1 MGAYSISFTL
11 GKASSEHGG
20 NIQHNNRK
28 FTAPNVDPEKEKDNI
43 YYKTQDIRE
52 AYHDLFDE
60 AVEEYNKK
68 QTRPCRKIKNYFE
81 HINEGKREEIFY
93 ETVVQFGNFDDSP
106 CGSERGE
113 EVKQLLDEYMKEF
126 QERNPNLYVFNAVL
140 HMDEASPHI
149 HIDFIPYYTKGRV
162 NGLSKGVSMKAA
174 LAEQGFKTNSKNFN
188 CLVSWE
194 ASERKAMEV
203 ILNRRGHNREDM
215 NATYTAITLS
225 LTQFVDWGLI
235 IPVWT
240 IIFFFFNKDKMKM
253 TLLFIS
259 TTLIIL
265 PVTFL
270 RLYDSFWYF
279 TLNYGAL
286 LALIPIHLY
295 NGKRDRCSTPLKKKI
310 NRWFFY
316 IYYPLHMIIL
326 SAIAYK

>member
-1 MGAYSISFTL
+1 M
-11 GKASSEHGG
+11 
-20 NIQHNNRK
+20 
-28 FTAPNVDPEKEKDNI
+28 
-43 YYKTQDIRE
+43 
-52 AYHDLFDE
+52 
-60 AVEEYNKK
+60 
-68 QTRPCRKIKNYFE
+68 CYF
-81 HINEGKREEIFY
+81 
-93 ETVVQFGNFDDSP
+93 
-106 CGSERGE
+106 
-113 EVKQLLDEYMKEF
+113 
-126 QERNPNLYVFNAVL
+126 
-140 HMDEASPHI
+140 
-149 HIDFIPYYTKGRV
+149 
-162 NGLSKGVSMKAA
+162 
-174 LAEQGFKTNSKNFN
+174 LAEGFRYTHDKKKYILRLSLFAGISEPAYYILEYGAAPSSTVHLLQNLNFLFSLLLAFICLLILSNSKLNATF
-188 CLVSWE
+188 
-194 ASERKAMEV
+194 KV
-203 ILNRRGHNREDM
+203 IL
-215 NATYTAITLS
+215 TAITLS

>member
-1 MGAYSISFTL
+1 MIKLNATQIKVIAIIAMTIDHIAQLFVPYGTALYYILRFI
-11 GKASSEHGG
+11 GKT
-20 NIQHNNRK
+20 
-28 FTAPNVDPEKEKDNI
+28 TAPVM
-43 YYKTQDIRE
+43 
-52 AYHDLFDE
+52 
-60 AVEEYNKK
+60 
-68 QTRPCRKIKNYFE
+68 CYF
-81 HINEGKREEIFY
+81 
-93 ETVVQFGNFDDSP
+93 
-106 CGSERGE
+106 
-113 EVKQLLDEYMKEF
+113 
-126 QERNPNLYVFNAVL
+126 
-140 HMDEASPHI
+140 
-149 HIDFIPYYTKGRV
+149 
-162 NGLSKGVSMKAA
+162 
-174 LAEQGFKTNSKNFN
+174 LAEGFRYTHDKKKYILRLSLFAVISEPAYYILEYGAAPSSTVHLLQNLNFLFSLLLAFICLLILSNSKLNATF
-188 CLVSWE
+188 
-194 ASERKAMEV
+194 KV
-203 ILNRRGHNREDM
+203 IL
-215 NATYTAITLS
+215 TAITLS